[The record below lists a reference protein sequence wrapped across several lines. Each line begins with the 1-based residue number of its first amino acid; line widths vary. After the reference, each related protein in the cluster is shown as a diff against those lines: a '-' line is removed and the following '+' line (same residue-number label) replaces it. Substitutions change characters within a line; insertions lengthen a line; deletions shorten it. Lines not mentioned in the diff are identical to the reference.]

1 MIDAKSERS
10 LQFSLQFKLDSILE
24 INKFVLR
31 EKSYKIVLIN
41 SLQTV
46 SRQQSQLRELRSDK
60 IDKNFPRTSYR
71 SLIVKLGTKHKNVCC
86 QTHLCTKTTE

>member
-24 INKFVLR
+24 INKFVWR

-41 SLQTV
+41 SLQTI
-46 SRQQSQLRELRSDK
+46 SCQQSQQGVEIRQ
-60 IDKNFPRTSYR
+60 N
-71 SLIVKLGTKHKNVCC
+71 
-86 QTHLCTKTTE
+86 